1 MSKTWTKYTYIALR
15 PKGSLKFPNDLVV
28 LTAWFQVSQSP
39 LLSSP
44 PMAAADPVQ
53 STDKSAKKC
62 SSSQVSRFG
71 IEITAS
77 VTAPENHPL
86 YPQLNNSLEHRTFI
100 LCLRISENIH
110 KKNSSFLCLP
120 LEEKPPV
127 KILAFLA
134 DFIKKNWAPF
144 IKNSNPTILKT
155 VQSSKANNASNN

>member
-71 IEITAS
+71 IEITVS
-77 VTAPENHPL
+77 VTAPENH
-86 YPQLNNSLEHRTFI
+86 QLNKSPDHSLLNFHIINSLFSGHTAASSLLPSYGCSRPCQASRHVCKETQQ
-100 LCLRISENIH
+100 LEGEQIS
-110 KKNSSFLCLP
+110 
-120 LEEKPPV
+120 
-127 KILAFLA
+127 
-134 DFIKKNWAPF
+134 
-144 IKNSNPTILKT
+144 
-155 VQSSKANNASNN
+155 

>member
-86 YPQLNNSLEHRTFI
+86 YPQLNNSLEHRISYYVLGFR
-100 LCLRISENIH
+100 RI
-110 KKNSSFLCLP
+110 
-120 LEEKPPV
+120 
-127 KILAFLA
+127 
-134 DFIKKNWAPF
+134 FIKKQFFFMPPLRGET
-144 IKNSNPTILKT
+144 SC
-155 VQSSKANNASNN
+155 